1 MKSLFSLLA
10 MVMISVASFA
20 QVQKKNHVTIIKID
34 TSSTGQ
40 VDTLIFNFEGDQIGN
55 MKDIMKQFPD
65 IDLSIMDSS
74 INFNFDNNFQMPE
87 GMIFAMPNDM
97 QEGMV
102 FGMPNDMPF
111 GFGATNNSAKI
122 GMTPAQSF
130 KGKGV
135 MIETVVPTSLGAALG
150 LQTGDV
156 IVELNKQ
163 AIHDFDE
170 LVGTLQQYSVGDEAD
185 ITFLRNGKK
194 KKVTGYFIP
203 AQSGPMG
210 QREIRIQ
217 RP

>member
-1 MKSLFSLLA
+1 MFSG
-10 MVMISVASFA
+10 ISFA

-34 TSSTGQ
+34 TTITGQ

-55 MKDIMKQFPD
+55 MEEIMKNIPGFD
-65 IDLSIMDSS
+65 MSIIDSS
-74 INFNFDNNFQMPE
+74 FNFGFEKDFQMPE
-87 GMIFAMPNDM
+87 GMIF
-97 QEGMV
+97 
-102 FGMPNDMPF
+102 GMPNEMPF
-111 GFGATNNSAKI
+111 GFGAPDNSAKI
-122 GMTPAQSF
+122 GITPARSF
-130 KGKGV
+130 KGEGV

-163 AIHDFDE
+163 AIHNFDE
-170 LVGTLQQYSVGDEAD
+170 LVGTLQQYSLGDEAI

-203 AQSGPMG
+203 AQGGNNM

>member
-1 MKSLFSLLA
+1 MKTLFTLLTISLL
-10 MVMISVASFA
+10 SVISFA

-34 TSSTGQ
+34 TTITGQ

-55 MKDIMKQFPD
+55 MEEIMKNIPGFD
-65 IDLSIMDSS
+65 MSIIDST
-74 INFNFDNNFQMPE
+74 FNFGFEKDFQMP
-87 GMIFAMPNDM
+87 
-97 QEGMV
+97 EGMV
-102 FGMPNDMPF
+102 FGMPNEMPF
-111 GFGATNNSAKI
+111 GFGAPDNSAKI
-122 GMTPAQSF
+122 GITPARSF
-130 KGKGV
+130 KGEGV

-156 IVELNKQ
+156 IVELNNNE
-163 AIHDFDE
+163 INDFDE
-170 LVGTLQQYSVGDEAD
+170 LVGILQMYVVGDEAN

-203 AQSGPMG
+203 AQGGNNM

>member
-1 MKSLFSLLA
+1 MKAFFSLLTLCF
-10 MVMISVASFA
+10 IGGLSFA

-40 VDTLIFNFEGDQIGN
+40 IDTLIFNFEGDQLGN

-65 IDLSIMDSS
+65 IDISLMDTAF
-74 INFNFDNNFQMPE
+74 NFNFDNNFQMP
-87 GMIFAMPNDM
+87 
-97 QEGMV
+97 QGMV
-102 FGMPNDMPF
+102 FAMPNDMPF
-111 GFGATNNSAKI
+111 GFGAPDNGAKI
-122 GMTPAQSF
+122 GIAPARSF
-130 KGKGV
+130 KGNGV

-170 LVGTLQQYSVGDEAD
+170 LVGTLQQYSVGDEAN
-185 ITFLRNGKK
+185 ITILRNGKK
-194 KKVTGYFIP
+194 KKVNGYFIP
-203 AQSGPMG
+203 AQGGPMG
-210 QREIRIQ
+210 QREVIIQ

>member
-1 MKSLFSLLA
+1 LFSG
-10 MVMISVASFA
+10 ISFA

-34 TSSTGQ
+34 TTITGQ

-55 MKDIMKQFPD
+55 MEEIMKNIPGFD
-65 IDLSIMDSS
+65 MSIIDSS
-74 INFNFDNNFQMPE
+74 FNFGFEKDFQMPE
-87 GMIFAMPNDM
+87 GMIF
-97 QEGMV
+97 
-102 FGMPNDMPF
+102 GMPNEMPF
-111 GFGATNNSAKI
+111 GFGAPDNSAKI
-122 GMTPAQSF
+122 GITPARSF
-130 KGKGV
+130 KGEGV

-163 AIHDFDE
+163 AIHNFDE
-170 LVGTLQQYSVGDEAD
+170 LVGTLQQYSLGDEAI

-203 AQSGPMG
+203 AQGGNNM

>member
-1 MKSLFSLLA
+1 MKTLFTLLTISLL
-10 MVMISVASFA
+10 SVISFA

-34 TSSTGQ
+34 TTITGQ

-55 MKDIMKQFPD
+55 MEEIMKNIPGFD
-65 IDLSIMDSS
+65 MSIIDSS
-74 INFNFDNNFQMPE
+74 FNFGFEKDFQMPE
-87 GMIFAMPNDM
+87 GMIF
-97 QEGMV
+97 
-102 FGMPNDMPF
+102 GMPNEMPF
-111 GFGATNNSAKI
+111 GFGAPDNSAKI
-122 GMTPAQSF
+122 GITPARSF
-130 KGKGV
+130 KGEGV

-163 AIHDFDE
+163 AIHNFDE
-170 LVGTLQQYSVGDEAD
+170 LVGILKMSAVGDEAN

-203 AQSGPMG
+203 AQVGNNM

>member
-1 MKSLFSLLA
+1 MKTLFTLLTISLL
-10 MVMISVASFA
+10 SVISFA

-34 TSSTGQ
+34 TTITGE

-55 MKDIMKQFPD
+55 MEEIMKNIPGFD
-65 IDLSIMDSS
+65 MSIIDSS
-74 INFNFDNNFQMPE
+74 FNFGFEKDFQMPE
-87 GMIFAMPNDM
+87 GMIF
-97 QEGMV
+97 
-102 FGMPNDMPF
+102 GMPNEMPF
-111 GFGATNNSAKI
+111 GFGAPDNSAKI
-122 GMTPAQSF
+122 GITPARSF
-130 KGKGV
+130 KGEGV

-163 AIHDFDE
+163 AIHNFDE
-170 LVGTLQQYSVGDEAD
+170 LVRTLQQYSVGDEAN

-203 AQSGPMG
+203 AQGGNNM